1 MDTKPII
8 KNFLTRTAMT
18 LLVLLMTAATAW
30 ADEWDETTKT
40 LTVTSDVVSAA
51 AYRGNTEIEHVVI
64 GSSVVTV
71 GMYAFL
77 DCSNLQSV
85 TYEEGSQL
93 TRILDGAF
101 ARCTSLTSFT
111 IPARVT
117 YFSSGE
123 VFIGCTN
130 LTTIVV
136 DEGNP
141 NYKSEDGL
149 LLTKDGTTLLFCP
162 YNRAAGHCTIPN
174 GISIIDVVAFATC
187 TTLTDITLPA
197 SVTTIKGNAFYGCSN
212 LQTVTF
218 AEGSQL
224 ETIAAFAFKECSS
237 LTTFNFAENTP
248 LTSIWTQAFS
258 GCTSLESIA
267 LPDHVVEIRERAFEG
282 CTSLTT
288 IHIPASLTTIQ
299 RYAFL
304 GCTSLTTFTVDDAS
318 ETFASDD
325 GVLTNKEGTSL
336 VCYPIGRTAKS
347 YTVPEGMTIIAPY
360 TFQDC
365 TALEN
370 VILPEGLTVI
380 DDYAFDGCTSLKE
393 IIIPSSV
400 VAIYSAAFRSC
411 TSLENI
417 LIMSNGY
424 RTDASVDAF
433 EGISSECHFYVRSA
447 AYRTKE
453 AYSTFNDRMTVISAV
468 GTTYGAIATP
478 SGEPFITY
486 GGTDYY
492 VTGSTFAISRGA
504 VPDVST
510 GYMQPFLSYV
520 VRDGSGSDISESA
533 LIGETLTLPESDVTV
548 MARYTPIVY
557 SITYDL
563 DGGTAD
569 PANPTTFTVESDDI
583 TLTTPERFG
592 SIFTG
597 WTGTGLTEAAMSVSI
612 LSGSTGNREY
622 TATWVYPTYVDA
634 DGIEHEC
641 TVAKRISNPGVNPVF
656 DDESVEEAW
665 YYFDGDEE
673 FYGTFCFKAKKT
685 HLILYDG
692 ARLTIWAR
700 DVGLVA
706 DELSIYGQ
714 GQSTGILYVD
724 QPLGYNHTFMGIFA
738 NNLTIN
744 GGKVYAFGMSES
756 DATSAEGLAVLATAD
771 ININGGLFQ
780 ALTNLFEKG
789 IYANG
794 NITLGW
800 RLPTDA
806 ITVRGYRFGGDLIVK
821 PGQSFINATGDIL
834 TGSLIG
840 KASSMFDG
848 RTLSPC
854 YAVNFDANGGNFS
867 GETSVLCATQFD
879 SNGDAHVS
887 APATDPTRDGYTF
900 GGWKLGEDDFDFT
913 AAVTSNLTL
922 KAYWTGTTNVTFA
935 KEGYGT
941 YYNSSED
948 VVLPAGMKAYIVTA
962 SSDGGS
968 LTYEVIAD
976 GDQTDAATAVVPKAT
991 AVMLQTAASTSTQSK
1006 DVTLASP
1013 TDTRDFSDASGNADG
1028 WVNMLHGSDAA
1039 VETTGGDK
1047 YYKLTYN
1054 RDGSEKVLG
1063 WYWGGDEGA
1072 AFGSAAHKAWLAL
1085 PESASFARGF
1095 FGLPGDG
1102 ETTGICPAEIKE
1114 MAERAGVWYSLDG
1127 RKLDGKPSAKGVYIV
1142 NGKKVVI
1149 KDSRSAF
1156 TKCND

>member
-1 MDTKPII
+1 M
-8 KNFLTRTAMT
+8 
-18 LLVLLMTAATAW
+18 
-30 ADEWDETTKT
+30 
-40 LTVTSDVVSAA
+40 
-51 AYRGNTEIEHVVI
+51 
-64 GSSVVTV
+64 
-71 GMYAFL
+71 
-77 DCSNLQSV
+77 
-85 TYEEGSQL
+85 
-93 TRILDGAF
+93 
-101 ARCTSLTSFT
+101 
-111 IPARVT
+111 
-117 YFSSGE
+117 
-123 VFIGCTN
+123 
-130 LTTIVV
+130 
-136 DEGNP
+136 
-141 NYKSEDGL
+141 
-149 LLTKDGTTLLFCP
+149 
-162 YNRAAGHCTIPN
+162 
-174 GISIIDVVAFATC
+174 
-187 TTLTDITLPA
+187 
-197 SVTTIKGNAFYGCSN
+197 
-212 LQTVTF
+212 
-218 AEGSQL
+218 
-224 ETIAAFAFKECSS
+224 
-237 LTTFNFAENTP
+237 
-248 LTSIWTQAFS
+248 
-258 GCTSLESIA
+258 
-267 LPDHVVEIRERAFEG
+267 
-282 CTSLTT
+282 
-288 IHIPASLTTIQ
+288 
-299 RYAFL
+299 
-304 GCTSLTTFTVDDAS
+304 
-318 ETFASDD
+318 
-325 GVLTNKEGTSL
+325 
-336 VCYPIGRTAKS
+336 
-347 YTVPEGMTIIAPY
+347 
-360 TFQDC
+360 
-365 TALEN
+365 
-370 VILPEGLTVI
+370 
-380 DDYAFDGCTSLKE
+380 
-393 IIIPSSV
+393 
-400 VAIYSAAFRSC
+400 
-411 TSLENI
+411 
-417 LIMSNGY
+417 
-424 RTDASVDAF
+424 
-433 EGISSECHFYVRSA
+433 
-447 AYRTKE
+447 
-453 AYSTFNDRMTVISAV
+453 
-468 GTTYGAIATP
+468 
-478 SGEPFITY
+478 
-486 GGTDYY
+486 
-492 VTGSTFAISRGA
+492 
-504 VPDVST
+504 
-510 GYMQPFLSYV
+510 
-520 VRDGSGSDISESA
+520 
-533 LIGETLTLPESDVTV
+533 
-548 MARYTPIVY
+548 
-557 SITYDL
+557 
-563 DGGTAD
+563 
-569 PANPTTFTVESDDI
+569 
-583 TLTTPERFG
+583 
-592 SIFTG
+592 
-597 WTGTGLTEAAMSVSI
+597 
-612 LSGSTGNREY
+612 
-622 TATWVYPTYVDA
+622 
-634 DGIEHEC
+634 
-641 TVAKRISNPGVNPVF
+641 
-656 DDESVEEAW
+656 
-665 YYFDGDEE
+665 
-673 FYGTFCFKAKKT
+673 
-685 HLILYDG
+685 
-692 ARLTIWAR
+692 
-700 DVGLVA
+700 A

-724 QPLGYNHTFMGIFA
+724 QPLGYNHTFMSIFA

-821 PGQSFINATGDIL
+821 PGQSFINPTGDIL

-1114 MAERAGVWYSLDG
+1114 MAERAGVWYPLDG